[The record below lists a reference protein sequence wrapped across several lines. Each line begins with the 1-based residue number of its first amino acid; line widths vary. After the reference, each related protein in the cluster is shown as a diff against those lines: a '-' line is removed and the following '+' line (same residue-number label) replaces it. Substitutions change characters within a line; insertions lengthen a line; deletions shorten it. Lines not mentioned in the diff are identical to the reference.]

1 MPRSRTTDAVA
12 GLLASAV
19 ALAGGELAAGLNGG
33 TSPVVAVADVVV
45 DYAPGR
51 LVKAAIEALG
61 TRDKPAL
68 LIGVTV
74 ASLAIGTL
82 LGPVAGRDRRVGM
95 VAFAVFGLVGALA
108 GARDPLS
115 ANEIALVVAAG
126 AAVAGFVALS
136 LLLAVASPAASPA
149 PASMPGAGVVDRR
162 RFLRFAAGAGGVA
175 VFALAG
181 RRLLGPRVDIEAE
194 RASITL
200 PAMAARFRDVQ
211 GLAVDG
217 AASLVTA
224 NDDFYRI
231 DTALVVPRVEV
242 EPWRLRLT
250 GMVDR
255 PYELTFAELLGMA
268 SVEQSVTL
276 SCVSNEVGGD
286 LVGNAI
292 WLGVPL
298 LEILERAGVQE
309 GATQI
314 VGRSVDGFTAGFPT
328 EVALDGRPAIVA
340 IGMNGEPLPAVHG
353 FPARLVVHGLYGY
366 VSATKWLGEIEL
378 TTLEAFDAYWIPRGW
393 AKEAPVKTQSR
404 IDVPRGGRTIAA
416 GQVAIAGVAWAGIR
430 SVGRVEVRMRA
441 SGAEPGEWR
450 EARLGTALSQSS
462 WRQWVYEWDAAP
474 GDYRIEVRA
483 TDGAGATQ
491 TSERRP
497 PAPDGAT
504 GHHAVSVK
512 VRAA

>member
-19 ALAGGELAAGLNGG
+19 ALAGGELAAGLSGG

-115 ANEIALVVAAG
+115 ANEIALVIAAG

-136 LLLAVASPAASPA
+136 LLLAAASPAASPA

-162 RFLRFAAGAGGVA
+162 RFLRFAAGAGGVP

-200 PAMAARFRDVQ
+200 PAMAARFRHMQ

-268 SVEQSVTL
+268 SVE
-276 SCVSNEVGGD
+276 
-286 LVGNAI
+286 
-292 WLGVPL
+292 
-298 LEILERAGVQE
+298 
-309 GATQI
+309 
-314 VGRSVDGFTAGFPT
+314 
-328 EVALDGRPAIVA
+328 
-340 IGMNGEPLPAVHG
+340 
-353 FPARLVVHGLYGY
+353 
-366 VSATKWLGEIEL
+366 
-378 TTLEAFDAYWIPRGW
+378 
-393 AKEAPVKTQSR
+393 
-404 IDVPRGGRTIAA
+404 
-416 GQVAIAGVAWAGIR
+416 
-430 SVGRVEVRMRA
+430 
-441 SGAEPGEWR
+441 
-450 EARLGTALSQSS
+450 
-462 WRQWVYEWDAAP
+462 
-474 GDYRIEVRA
+474 
-483 TDGAGATQ
+483 
-491 TSERRP
+491 
-497 PAPDGAT
+497 
-504 GHHAVSVK
+504 
-512 VRAA
+512 